1 MQTRSFS
8 AGDACSQDI
17 LAAPCTAG
25 VDGLLAPACTTQIKE
40 SR

>member
-1 MQTRSFS
+1 MHIRSLS
-8 AGDACSQDI
+8 AGDACLQNI

-25 VDGLLAPACTTQIKE
+25 VDGSLASACTMQIKE